1 MDSQTICTRQK
12 RKIAQGKQDEKLAN
26 SEKKT
31 KKEKTNFVLKQ
42 NKGIFPAW
50 PLSFPTPE
58 RKDSSHSWRL
68 WTRSSTTMEGTP
80 ISGAASGWRR

>member
-1 MDSQTICTRQK
+1 MRNLQKNGTQQQQQKKNTTNQTPTV
-12 RKIAQGKQDEKLAN
+12 GKL
-26 SEKKT
+26 T
-31 KKEKTNFVLKQ
+31 LKQ
-42 NKGIFPAW
+42 NKGVFPAW

-58 RKDSSHSWRL
+58 GKDSSHSWRL